1 MVLDTH
7 LSAHFRLSE
16 FTLSGIAERRG
27 IANVPN
33 DFQLE
38 NLQRLAMALERVRS
52 NLNNAP
58 LLISSGFRSPEVNA
72 AVGGSR
78 FSAHLDGRAVD
89 FIAPS
94 FGTPAGICARLV
106 ASTVEFDQ
114 VIFEGNWV
122 HFGIPI
128 AGEEPRRQVLTAIF
142 ERGSPVRY
150 VRGVVH
156 G

>member
-1 MVLDTH
+1 MVLDTQ

-38 NLQRLAMALERVRS
+38 NLQRLAMVLERARS
-52 NLNNAP
+52 RLDNAP
-58 LLISSGFRSPEVNA
+58 LLISSGFRSAEVNA
-72 AVGGSR
+72 LVGGAR
-78 FSAHLDGRAVD
+78 LSAHLDGRAAD

-94 FGTPAGICARLV
+94 FGTPADVCKRLV

-114 VIFEGNWV
+114 VIFEGAWV
-122 HFGIPI
+122 HLAIPI
-128 AGEEPRRQVLTAIF
+128 GREEPRRQVLTAIF